1 MSPPTPVSQFPTLVF
16 KRFVILGIF
25 RKGRTLLIHHF
36 EIKCR
41 NINIGLS
48 KCSVAFFDS
57 TRNMYIGVLLLGL
70 ASCFALSTIACLL
83 GILLACTILCLLAC
97 WAPCLLALSIRG
109 TACTPLHHH
118 PTNGRIQG
126 GIAQNKKDIEAHSV
140 FDSGPSGGIYSRGG
154 CLMT

>member
-16 KRFVILGIF
+16 NRSVILGIF

-70 ASCFALSTIACLL
+70 ASCFALSTIACLHYLVLTCLL
-83 GILLACTILCLLAC
+83 GTLLACSLNKGDSLHPSAPPPHK
-97 WAPCLLALSIRG
+97 WAQPRWNCA
-109 TACTPLHHH
+109 
-118 PTNGRIQG
+118 
-126 GIAQNKKDIEAHSV
+126 K
-140 FDSGPSGGIYSRGG
+140 
-154 CLMT
+154 